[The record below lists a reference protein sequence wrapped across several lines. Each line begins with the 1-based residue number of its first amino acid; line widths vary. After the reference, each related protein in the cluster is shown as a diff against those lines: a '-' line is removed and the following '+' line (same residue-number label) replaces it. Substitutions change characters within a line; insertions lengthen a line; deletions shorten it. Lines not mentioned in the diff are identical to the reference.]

1 MWADGTRIC
10 FLLGVKRLF
19 PSMFFTIV
27 NGELHSSRCYMNGS
41 LWSWAG
47 LEKSRAEISLT
58 SLSAQHGHS
67 LTGQA
72 ILPAFHCLLKISVF
86 FLNRCSHAKDVAQKL
101 HNTLLPCG
109 LSENAN
115 TWLEELGSFCAS
127 SHVDYKIAKEKKL
140 HRTGF
145 QPWCLNHK
153 PRKNLDWVFSF
164 PISFVCLF
172 SHHSIYVENVAL
184 AKGTILWF

>member
-41 LWSWAG
+41 IWSWTG

-58 SLSAQHGHS
+58 ALSAQHGHS

-72 ILPAFHCLLKISVF
+72 ILPAFRCLLKISVF

-101 HNTLLPCG
+101 HNTLLPCR

-127 SHVDYKIAKEKKL
+127 SHVEVVMTIKL
-140 HRTGF
+140 QKRRNYTELDSSPGVWITNQGRIWTESSVF
-145 QPWCLNHK
+145 QY
-153 PRKNLDWVFSF
+153 
-164 PISFVCLF
+164 CLF
-172 SHHSIYVENVAL
+172 VYFL
-184 AKGTILWF
+184 TILFMWKM